1 MHENRN
7 SILFLINTEKLSLL
21 SMIQLLW
28 IGLND
33 LYPIFFFFFLVWIQT
48 VRLEEN
54 QALIHRWSQKYII
67 FVSESLSL
75 IFDQT

>member
-1 MHENRN
+1 MHKNRN

-33 LYPIFFFFFLVWIQT
+33 LYLIFFFLFSVDSDRPI
-48 VRLEEN
+48 RG
-54 QALIHRWSQKYII
+54 
-67 FVSESLSL
+67 ESSP
-75 IFDQT
+75 DP